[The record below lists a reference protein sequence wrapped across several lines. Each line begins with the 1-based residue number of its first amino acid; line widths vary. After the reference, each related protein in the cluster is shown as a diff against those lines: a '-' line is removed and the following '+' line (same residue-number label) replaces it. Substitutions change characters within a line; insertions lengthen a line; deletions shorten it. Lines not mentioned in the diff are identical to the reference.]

1 MKIGLSVTV
10 LSISAAAVVSDI
22 SVAVARPSYIEA
34 EVNAATIIFS
44 SAARPLVL
52 PQTNLPS
59 ESVFPTD
66 SPDGVS
72 LVDTNLQKAVDT
84 FKDEAASP
92 VDSDPIFDADK
103 ILADSVTVV
112 ETRVKV
118 FTGLID
124 FDPSD
129 PDVDPDPVNVA
140 EDDVKDIT
148 VGELADNDLAGSP
161 GLIGFTAYGDAQ
173 LSTAVKKYGTASL
186 KLDGTGDYVLS
197 DDTLDYGSNPFTVE
211 MWAYPTSGTQDDVI
225 FDSRVAYNDDN
236 IMLRQSGSF
245 LVAIRGNGILKT
257 QNNVFSA
264 NTWTHLAVTRGGT
277 FGNTYTIFVDGA
289 VIHTA
294 TSGGTP
300 AAAELRIGAD
310 FNNLNGWAGYV
321 DGFALS
327 TSDKYGGQGFTPASP
342 VAVDPT
348 NPIVLAFDGANGSTT
363 IDNTG
368 IPETVDVYV
377 TESIANELDIP
388 KTDAVTTAEAID
400 DFDIDKAV
408 SDTATA
414 SEAID
419 RFDVATA
426 FGDTVSVTE
435 ALENEVTLPVADSV
449 TAVQSNIKTFTSNV
463 DFDLSDAD
471 VDPDPVTAADAISE
485 FDFNK
490 GLTDA
495 ATATEADAKEVT
507 VGELADSDT
516 ASLSDSDAKE
526 FTHGGFSDALT
537 AVEGIKNNP
546 EIVKSDSVTT
556 SEAQVFDAR
565 PELSDSA
572 TLAEA
577 IDNFDVD
584 LVKADAVNVSDVS
597 VKNFTENVDFDRS
610 DADADA
616 DPVTVTETLGFDA
629 THPLSDSFSPSE
641 AHVFT
646 LTNVYTDTATA
657 TESINTLLTLGD
669 SEFVYPDFV
678 SVSDGYRR
686 FIEEPYSYTISSTDY
701 FVPLTG
707 VIGAA
712 ETINTVMLAANRVT
726 VPDTSSAGLLVNF
739 HYTDVDEDDRALGGY
754 YFNQTPINAGNST
767 VGARTIL

>member
-10 LSISAAAVVSDI
+10 LSISAVAAVGDI

-34 EVNAATIIFS
+34 EVNGATIIFS
-44 SAARPLVL
+44 SAARPAVL
-52 PQTNLPS
+52 EQTNLVS
-59 ESVFPTD
+59 ESVEVSD
-66 SPDGVS
+66 IGDGVG
-72 LVDTNLQKAVDT
+72 VETNLQKDFET
-84 FKDEAASP
+84 FKTEGPA
-92 VDSDPIFDADK
+92 ITDADPVFEADK
-103 ILADSVTVV
+103 VLTDSVTVV

-118 FTGLID
+118 FTDFID

-129 PDVDPDPVNVA
+129 ADIDATPVTIA
-140 EDDVKDIT
+140 ESDAKDIT
-148 VGELADNDLAGSP
+148 VGELADNDEV
-161 GLIGFTAYGDAQ
+161 
-173 LSTAVKKYGTASL
+173 AVA
-186 KLDGTGDYVLS
+186 
-197 DDTLDYGSNPFTVE
+197 E
-211 MWAYPTSGTQDDVI
+211 
-225 FDSRVAYNDDN
+225 
-236 IMLRQSGSF
+236 
-245 LVAIRGNGILKT
+245 
-257 QNNVFSA
+257 SA
-264 NTWTHLAVTRGGT
+264 AKE
-277 FGNTYTIFVDGA
+277 
-289 VIHTA
+289 
-294 TSGGTP
+294 P
-300 AAAELRIGAD
+300 
-310 FNNLNGWAGYV
+310 
-321 DGFALS
+321 S
-327 TSDKYGGQGFTPASP
+327 TSR
-342 VAVDPT
+342 
-348 NPIVLAFDGANGSTT
+348 I
-363 IDNTG
+363 
-368 IPETVDVYV
+368 
-377 TESIANELDIP
+377 
-388 KTDAVTTAEAID
+388 DAVTASEAID

-426 FGDTVSVTE
+426 FDDTVSVTE

-526 FTHGGFSDALT
+526 FTHGGLSDSLT

-546 EIVKSDSVTT
+546 EIAKSDSVTT
-556 SEAQVFDAR
+556 SETQVFDAR

-572 TLAEA
+572 TLTEA

-616 DPVTVTETLGFDA
+616 DPVNVSEQLA
-629 THPLSDSFSPSE
+629 TDTTKPLTDSFSLSE
-641 AHVFT
+641 AAVINYT
-646 LTNVYTDTATA
+646 AIYTDTATA
-657 TESINTLLTLGD
+657 TESINTLLTLGE

>member
-34 EVNAATIIFS
+34 VAVASPKLIFS
-44 SAARPLVL
+44 PAARPLIL
-52 PQTNLPS
+52 EQTNLVS
-59 ESVFPTD
+59 ESVSVGDGDTGFAANLTKALDVLKEEPDDVALPTD
-66 SPDGVS
+66 AD
-72 LVDTNLQKAVDT
+72 
-84 FKDEAASP
+84 P
-92 VDSDPIFDADK
+92 VFEADK
-103 ILADSVTVV
+103 VLADSVTVV

-118 FTGLID
+118 FTDFID

-129 PDVDPDPVNVA
+129 ADIDATPVTITESDA
-140 EDDVKDIT
+140 KDIT
-148 VGELADNDLAGSP
+148 VGELADNDEVSVSEA
-161 GLIGFTAYGDAQ
+161 TA
-173 LSTAVKKYGTASL
+173 KE
-186 KLDGTGDYVLS
+186 
-197 DDTLDYGSNPFTVE
+197 P
-211 MWAYPTSGTQDDVI
+211 
-225 FDSRVAYNDDN
+225 
-236 IMLRQSGSF
+236 
-245 LVAIRGNGILKT
+245 
-257 QNNVFSA
+257 
-264 NTWTHLAVTRGGT
+264 
-277 FGNTYTIFVDGA
+277 
-289 VIHTA
+289 
-294 TSGGTP
+294 
-300 AAAELRIGAD
+300 
-310 FNNLNGWAGYV
+310 
-321 DGFALS
+321 S
-327 TSDKYGGQGFTPASP
+327 TS
-342 VAVDPT
+342 
-348 NPIVLAFDGANGSTT
+348 
-363 IDNTG
+363 
-368 IPETVDVYV
+368 
-377 TESIANELDIP
+377 
-388 KTDAVTTAEAID
+388 KTDAVTTSEAID
-400 DFDIDKAV
+400 DFDIGKNS

-419 RFDVATA
+419 RFDVATV
-426 FGDTVSVTE
+426 FDDTVSVTE

-471 VDPDPVTAADAISE
+471 VDPDPVTAADAINE
-485 FDFNK
+485 FDFSK

-516 ASLSDSDAKE
+516 TSLSDSDAKE
-526 FTHGGFSDALT
+526 FTHGGFSDSLT

-546 EIVKSDSVTT
+546 EIAKSDSVTT

-565 PELSDSA
+565 PGLSDSA
-572 TLAEA
+572 TPAEA
-577 IDNFDVD
+577 INNFDVD

-616 DPVTVTETLGFDA
+616 DPVNVSEQLAADTTK
-629 THPLSDSFSPSE
+629 PLTDSFSLSE
-641 AHVFT
+641 AAVINYT
-646 LTNVYTDTATA
+646 AIYTDIATA
-657 TESINTLLTLGD
+657 TEAINTVLTLGE
-669 SEFVYPDFV
+669 SEYMYPDFV

-707 VIGAA
+707 VMGAA

-739 HYTDVDEDDRALGGY
+739 HYTDVNEDDRALGGY

>member
-10 LSISAAAVVSDI
+10 LSISAVASVSDI

-34 EVNAATIIFS
+34 VAVASPKLIFS
-44 SAARPLVL
+44 PSEQPEVL
-52 PQTNLPS
+52 EQTNLVS
-59 ESVFPTD
+59 ESVSITD
-66 SPDGVS
+66 IGASEAETEFEID
-72 LVDTNLQKAVDT
+72 LVKGAVGTN
-84 FKDEAASP
+84 EADVIEP
-92 VDSDPIFDADK
+92 EDADPVFEADK
-103 ILADSVTVV
+103 VLADSVTVV

-118 FTGLID
+118 FTDFID

-129 PDVDPDPVNVA
+129 ADIDATPVTIA
-140 EDDVKDIT
+140 ESDAKDIT
-148 VGELADNDLAGSP
+148 VGELADNDE
-161 GLIGFTAYGDAQ
+161 
-173 LSTAVKKYGTASL
+173 V
-186 KLDGTGDYVLS
+186 
-197 DDTLDYGSNPFTVE
+197 TVAE
-211 MWAYPTSGTQDDVI
+211 
-225 FDSRVAYNDDN
+225 
-236 IMLRQSGSF
+236 
-245 LVAIRGNGILKT
+245 
-257 QNNVFSA
+257 SA
-264 NTWTHLAVTRGGT
+264 AKE
-277 FGNTYTIFVDGA
+277 
-289 VIHTA
+289 
-294 TSGGTP
+294 P
-300 AAAELRIGAD
+300 
-310 FNNLNGWAGYV
+310 
-321 DGFALS
+321 S
-327 TSDKYGGQGFTPASP
+327 TS
-342 VAVDPT
+342 
-348 NPIVLAFDGANGSTT
+348 
-363 IDNTG
+363 
-368 IPETVDVYV
+368 
-377 TESIANELDIP
+377 
-388 KTDAVTTAEAID
+388 KTDAVTTSEAID
-400 DFDIDKAV
+400 DFDVGKNP

-426 FGDTVSVTE
+426 FDDTVSVTE

-516 ASLSDSDAKE
+516 TSLSDSDAKE
-526 FTHGGFSDALT
+526 FTHGGLSDSLT

-546 EIVKSDSVTT
+546 EIAKSDSVTT

-572 TLAEA
+572 TLTEA

-616 DPVTVTETLGFDA
+616 DPVNVSEQLA
-629 THPLSDSFSPSE
+629 TDTTKPLTDSFSLSE
-641 AHVFT
+641 AAVINYT
-646 LTNVYTDTATA
+646 AIYTDTATA

>member
-10 LSISAAAVVSDI
+10 LSISAVAAVSDI

-34 EVNAATIIFS
+34 EVNPATIILS
-44 SAARPLVL
+44 PSEQPEVL
-52 PQTNLPS
+52 EQTNLVS
-59 ESVFPTD
+59 ETVFIGDGEGIETD
-66 SPDGVS
+66 
-72 LVDTNLQKAVDT
+72 LQKDFET
-84 FKDEAASP
+84 FKTEGPAAT
-92 VDSDPIFDADK
+92 DADPVFEADK
-103 ILADSVTVV
+103 VLADSVTVV

-118 FTGLID
+118 FTDFID

-129 PDVDPDPVNVA
+129 ADIDATPVTIA
-140 EDDVKDIT
+140 ESDAKDIT
-148 VGELADNDLAGSP
+148 VGELADNDEVTIA
-161 GLIGFTAYGDAQ
+161 
-173 LSTAVKKYGTASL
+173 
-186 KLDGTGDYVLS
+186 
-197 DDTLDYGSNPFTVE
+197 E
-211 MWAYPTSGTQDDVI
+211 
-225 FDSRVAYNDDN
+225 
-236 IMLRQSGSF
+236 
-245 LVAIRGNGILKT
+245 
-257 QNNVFSA
+257 SA
-264 NTWTHLAVTRGGT
+264 AKE
-277 FGNTYTIFVDGA
+277 
-289 VIHTA
+289 
-294 TSGGTP
+294 P
-300 AAAELRIGAD
+300 
-310 FNNLNGWAGYV
+310 
-321 DGFALS
+321 S
-327 TSDKYGGQGFTPASP
+327 TS
-342 VAVDPT
+342 
-348 NPIVLAFDGANGSTT
+348 
-363 IDNTG
+363 
-368 IPETVDVYV
+368 
-377 TESIANELDIP
+377 
-388 KTDAVTTAEAID
+388 KTDAVTTSEAID

-426 FGDTVSVTE
+426 FDDTVSVTE
-435 ALENEVTLPVADSV
+435 ALENEVTLPAADSV

-516 ASLSDSDAKE
+516 TSLSDSDAKE
-526 FTHGGFSDALT
+526 FTHGGLSDSLT

-546 EIVKSDSVTT
+546 EIAKSDSVTA

-572 TLAEA
+572 TLTEA

-616 DPVTVTETLGFDA
+616 DPVNVSEQLA
-629 THPLSDSFSPSE
+629 TDTTKPLTDSFSLSE
-641 AHVFT
+641 AAVINYT
-646 LTNVYTDTATA
+646 AIYTDTATA
-657 TESINTLLTLGD
+657 TEAINTVLTLGE
-669 SEFVYPDFV
+669 SEFMYPDFV

-712 ETINTVMLAANRVT
+712 EPINTVMLAANRVT

>member
-34 EVNAATIIFS
+34 VAVASPKLIFS
-44 SAARPLVL
+44 PSEQPEVL
-52 PQTNLPS
+52 EQTNLVS
-59 ESVFPTD
+59 ESVSIGD
-66 SPDGVS
+66 GGLIPD
-72 LVDTNLQKAVDT
+72 LTKAVDT
-84 FKDEAASP
+84 SKDDQALPE
-92 VDSDPIFDADK
+92 DADPVFEADK
-103 ILADSVTVV
+103 VLADSVTVV

-118 FTGLID
+118 FTDFID

-129 PDVDPDPVNVA
+129 ADIDATPVTIA
-140 EDDVKDIT
+140 ESDAKDIT
-148 VGELADNDLAGSP
+148 VGELADNDE
-161 GLIGFTAYGDAQ
+161 
-173 LSTAVKKYGTASL
+173 V
-186 KLDGTGDYVLS
+186 
-197 DDTLDYGSNPFTVE
+197 TVAE
-211 MWAYPTSGTQDDVI
+211 
-225 FDSRVAYNDDN
+225 
-236 IMLRQSGSF
+236 
-245 LVAIRGNGILKT
+245 
-257 QNNVFSA
+257 SA
-264 NTWTHLAVTRGGT
+264 AKE
-277 FGNTYTIFVDGA
+277 
-289 VIHTA
+289 
-294 TSGGTP
+294 P
-300 AAAELRIGAD
+300 
-310 FNNLNGWAGYV
+310 
-321 DGFALS
+321 S
-327 TSDKYGGQGFTPASP
+327 TSR
-342 VAVDPT
+342 
-348 NPIVLAFDGANGSTT
+348 
-363 IDNTG
+363 
-368 IPETVDVYV
+368 
-377 TESIANELDIP
+377 
-388 KTDAVTTAEAID
+388 TDAVTASEAID
-400 DFDIDKAV
+400 DFDIGKNP
-408 SDTATA
+408 SDTATLT
-414 SEAID
+414 EAID

-426 FGDTVSVTE
+426 FDDTVSVTE

-485 FDFNK
+485 FDFSK

-526 FTHGGFSDALT
+526 FTHGGLSDSLT

-546 EIVKSDSVTT
+546 EIAKSDSVTT

-616 DPVTVTETLGFDA
+616 DPVNVSEQLA
-629 THPLSDSFSPSE
+629 TDTTKPLTDSFSLSE
-641 AHVFT
+641 AAVINYT
-646 LTNVYTDTATA
+646 AIYTDIITPV
-657 TESINTLLTLGD
+657 ESINTTLILGE
-669 SEFVYPDFV
+669 SEYLYPDRV
-678 SVSDGYRR
+678 YMSDGEENFVQDSFR
-686 FIEEPYSYTISSTDY
+686 FTKLDYTAQVGNEDMLLNSAVLWGGATDD
-701 FVPLTG
+701 LARASNTG
-707 VIGAA
+707 VIGFDGL
-712 ETINTVMLAANRVT
+712 IGQVVT
-726 VPDTSSAGLLVNF
+726 NADLITYPDLLNAGLLVNF

>member
-10 LSISAAAVVSDI
+10 LSIGAVAAVSDI

-34 EVNAATIIFS
+34 VAVASPKLIFS
-44 SAARPLVL
+44 ASDRPEVL
-52 PQTNLPS
+52 AQTNLVS
-59 ESVFPTD
+59 ESVSVGDGDTGFAANLTKALDVLKEEPDDIALPTD
-66 SPDGVS
+66 AD
-72 LVDTNLQKAVDT
+72 
-84 FKDEAASP
+84 P
-92 VDSDPIFDADK
+92 VFEADK
-103 ILADSVTVV
+103 VLADSVTVV

-118 FTGLID
+118 FTDFID

-129 PDVDPDPVNVA
+129 ADIDATPVTIA
-140 EDDVKDIT
+140 ESDAKDIA
-148 VGELADNDLAGSP
+148 VGELADNDEVTIAE
-161 GLIGFTAYGDAQ
+161 
-173 LSTAVKKYGTASL
+173 STAKE
-186 KLDGTGDYVLS
+186 
-197 DDTLDYGSNPFTVE
+197 P
-211 MWAYPTSGTQDDVI
+211 
-225 FDSRVAYNDDN
+225 
-236 IMLRQSGSF
+236 
-245 LVAIRGNGILKT
+245 
-257 QNNVFSA
+257 
-264 NTWTHLAVTRGGT
+264 
-277 FGNTYTIFVDGA
+277 
-289 VIHTA
+289 
-294 TSGGTP
+294 
-300 AAAELRIGAD
+300 
-310 FNNLNGWAGYV
+310 
-321 DGFALS
+321 S
-327 TSDKYGGQGFTPASP
+327 TS
-342 VAVDPT
+342 
-348 NPIVLAFDGANGSTT
+348 
-363 IDNTG
+363 
-368 IPETVDVYV
+368 
-377 TESIANELDIP
+377 
-388 KTDAVTTAEAID
+388 KTDAVTASEAID
-400 DFDIDKAV
+400 DFDVGKNP

-426 FGDTVSVTE
+426 FDDTVSVTE
-435 ALENEVTLPVADSV
+435 ALENEVTLPVVDSV

-516 ASLSDSDAKE
+516 TSLSDSDAKE
-526 FTHGGFSDALT
+526 FTHGGLSDSFT

-546 EIVKSDSVTT
+546 EIAKSDSVTA

-572 TLAEA
+572 TLTEA

-616 DPVTVTETLGFDA
+616 DPVNVSEQLA
-629 THPLSDSFSPSE
+629 TDTTKPLTDSFSLSE
-641 AHVFT
+641 AAVINYT
-646 LTNVYTDTATA
+646 AIYTDTATA
-657 TESINTLLTLGD
+657 TEAINTILTLGD

>member
-10 LSISAAAVVSDI
+10 LSIGAVAAVSDI
-22 SVAVARPSYIEA
+22 SVAVARPSYIESVA
-34 EVNAATIIFS
+34 VASPKLIFS
-44 SAARPLVL
+44 SSERPEVL
-52 PQTNLPS
+52 EQTNLVS
-59 ESVFPTD
+59 ESVFVNDTTGND
-66 SPDGVS
+66 TTLFEID
-72 LVDTNLQKAVDT
+72 LVKGAVGTN
-84 FKDEAASP
+84 EADVVEP
-92 VDSDPIFDADK
+92 EDSDPVFEAGK
-103 ILADSVTVV
+103 VLADSVTVV

-118 FTGLID
+118 FTDFID

-129 PDVDPDPVNVA
+129 ADIDATPVTIA
-140 EDDVKDIT
+140 ESDAKDIT
-148 VGELADNDLAGSP
+148 IGELADNDAVSVSEV
-161 GLIGFTAYGDAQ
+161 TA
-173 LSTAVKKYGTASL
+173 K
-186 KLDGTGDYVLS
+186 
-197 DDTLDYGSNPFTVE
+197 E
-211 MWAYPTSGTQDDVI
+211 
-225 FDSRVAYNDDN
+225 
-236 IMLRQSGSF
+236 
-245 LVAIRGNGILKT
+245 
-257 QNNVFSA
+257 A
-264 NTWTHLAVTRGGT
+264 NTSR
-277 FGNTYTIFVDGA
+277 
-289 VIHTA
+289 
-294 TSGGTP
+294 
-300 AAAELRIGAD
+300 
-310 FNNLNGWAGYV
+310 
-321 DGFALS
+321 
-327 TSDKYGGQGFTPASP
+327 
-342 VAVDPT
+342 
-348 NPIVLAFDGANGSTT
+348 
-363 IDNTG
+363 
-368 IPETVDVYV
+368 
-377 TESIANELDIP
+377 
-388 KTDAVTTAEAID
+388 TDAVTTSEAID
-400 DFDIDKAV
+400 DFDIGKNP
-408 SDTATA
+408 SDTATV

-419 RFDVATA
+419 RFDVAAA
-426 FGDTVSVTE
+426 FDDTVSVTE

-495 ATATEADAKEVT
+495 ATATEVDAKEVT

-526 FTHGGFSDALT
+526 FTHGGLSDSLT

-546 EIVKSDSVTT
+546 DVVKSDSVTA
-556 SEAQVFDAR
+556 SETQVFDAR
-565 PELSDSA
+565 PEFADSA

-616 DPVTVTETLGFDA
+616 DPVNVSEQLA
-629 THPLSDSFSPSE
+629 TDTTKPLADSFSLSE
-641 AHVFT
+641 AAVINYT
-646 LTNVYTDTATA
+646 AIYTDTATA
-657 TESINTLLTLGD
+657 TEAISTLLTLGE

-707 VIGAA
+707 VMGAA

>member
-10 LSISAAAVVSDI
+10 LSIGAVVAVNDI

-34 EVNAATIIFS
+34 VAVASPKLIFS
-44 SAARPLVL
+44 PSEQPEVL
-52 PQTNLPS
+52 EQTNLVS
-59 ESVFPTD
+59 ESVFISD
-66 SPDGVS
+66 IDGDQETVFELD
-72 LVDTNLQKAVDT
+72 LVKGTANAAEVDQA
-84 FKDEAASP
+84 EP
-92 VDSDPIFDADK
+92 EDSDPVFEADK
-103 ILADSVTVV
+103 VLADSVTVV

-118 FTGLID
+118 FTDFID

-129 PDVDPDPVNVA
+129 ADIDATPVTIA
-140 EDDVKDIT
+140 ESDAKDIT
-148 VGELADNDLAGSP
+148 VGELADNDEVTIAES
-161 GLIGFTAYGDAQ
+161 AA
-173 LSTAVKKYGTASL
+173 KE
-186 KLDGTGDYVLS
+186 
-197 DDTLDYGSNPFTVE
+197 SN
-211 MWAYPTSGTQDDVI
+211 TS
-225 FDSRVAYNDDN
+225 RA
-236 IMLRQSGSF
+236 
-245 LVAIRGNGILKT
+245 
-257 QNNVFSA
+257 
-264 NTWTHLAVTRGGT
+264 
-277 FGNTYTIFVDGA
+277 
-289 VIHTA
+289 
-294 TSGGTP
+294 
-300 AAAELRIGAD
+300 
-310 FNNLNGWAGYV
+310 
-321 DGFALS
+321 
-327 TSDKYGGQGFTPASP
+327 
-342 VAVDPT
+342 
-348 NPIVLAFDGANGSTT
+348 
-363 IDNTG
+363 
-368 IPETVDVYV
+368 
-377 TESIANELDIP
+377 
-388 KTDAVTTAEAID
+388 DAVTTSEAID
-400 DFDIDKAV
+400 DFDIGKNP

-426 FGDTVSVTE
+426 FDDTVSVTE

-471 VDPDPVTAADAISE
+471 VDPDPVTAADVISE

-516 ASLSDSDAKE
+516 TSLSDSDAKE
-526 FTHGGFSDALT
+526 FTHGGLSDSLT

-546 EIVKSDSVTT
+546 EIAKSDSVTT

-616 DPVTVTETLGFDA
+616 DPVNVSEQLA
-629 THPLSDSFSPSE
+629 TDTTKPLTDSFSLSE
-641 AHVFT
+641 AAVINYT
-646 LTNVYTDTATA
+646 AIYTDTATA

-739 HYTDVDEDDRALGGY
+739 HYTDVNEDDRALGGY

>member
-34 EVNAATIIFS
+34 VAVASPKLIFS
-44 SAARPLVL
+44 PSEQPEVL
-52 PQTNLPS
+52 AQTNLVS
-59 ESVFPTD
+59 ETVYI
-66 SPDGVS
+66 
-72 LVDTNLQKAVDT
+72 N
-84 FKDEAASP
+84 
-92 VDSDPIFDADK
+92 DADTTDFEIDLVK
-103 ILADSVTVV
+103 GAVGTNEADVVEPEDADPVFEAGKVLADSVTVV

-118 FTGLID
+118 FTDFID

-129 PDVDPDPVNVA
+129 ADIDATPVTIA
-140 EDDVKDIT
+140 ESDAKDIT
-148 VGELADNDLAGSP
+148 VGELADNDEVTIA
-161 GLIGFTAYGDAQ
+161 
-173 LSTAVKKYGTASL
+173 
-186 KLDGTGDYVLS
+186 
-197 DDTLDYGSNPFTVE
+197 E
-211 MWAYPTSGTQDDVI
+211 
-225 FDSRVAYNDDN
+225 
-236 IMLRQSGSF
+236 
-245 LVAIRGNGILKT
+245 
-257 QNNVFSA
+257 SA
-264 NTWTHLAVTRGGT
+264 AKE
-277 FGNTYTIFVDGA
+277 
-289 VIHTA
+289 
-294 TSGGTP
+294 P
-300 AAAELRIGAD
+300 
-310 FNNLNGWAGYV
+310 
-321 DGFALS
+321 S
-327 TSDKYGGQGFTPASP
+327 TS
-342 VAVDPT
+342 
-348 NPIVLAFDGANGSTT
+348 
-363 IDNTG
+363 
-368 IPETVDVYV
+368 
-377 TESIANELDIP
+377 
-388 KTDAVTTAEAID
+388 KTDAVTTSEAID
-400 DFDIDKAV
+400 GFDIGKNP

-426 FGDTVSVTE
+426 FDDTVSVTE
-435 ALENEVTLPVADSV
+435 ALENEVTLPATDSV
-449 TAVQSNIKTFTSNV
+449 TAVQSNLKTFTSNV

-490 GLTDA
+490 GITDA

-516 ASLSDSDAKE
+516 TSLSDSDAKE
-526 FTHGGFSDALT
+526 FTHGGLSDSLT

-546 EIVKSDSVTT
+546 EIAKSDSVTT

-565 PELSDSA
+565 PELSDSV
-572 TLAEA
+572 TLTEA

-616 DPVTVTETLGFDA
+616 DPVNVSEQLAADTTK
-629 THPLSDSFSPSE
+629 PLADSFSLSE
-641 AHVFT
+641 AAVINYT
-646 LTNVYTDTATA
+646 AIYTDTATA
-657 TESINTLLTLGD
+657 TESINTLLILGESD
-669 SEFVYPDFV
+669 FVYPDFV

-701 FVPLTG
+701 FIPLTG

>member
-10 LSISAAAVVSDI
+10 LSIGAVAAVSDI

-34 EVNAATIIFS
+34 EVNAAAIIFS
-44 SAARPLVL
+44 PAARPLVL
-52 PQTNLPS
+52 AQTNLTS
-59 ESVFPTD
+59 DAVFVGDGDTGGGGGFSAQLTKALDVFKENPDDVALPTD
-66 SPDGVS
+66 AD
-72 LVDTNLQKAVDT
+72 
-84 FKDEAASP
+84 P
-92 VDSDPIFDADK
+92 VFEADK
-103 ILADSVTVV
+103 VLADSVTVV

-118 FTGLID
+118 FTDFID

-129 PDVDPDPVNVA
+129 ADIDATPVTITESDA
-140 EDDVKDIT
+140 KDIT
-148 VGELADNDLAGSP
+148 VGELADNDE
-161 GLIGFTAYGDAQ
+161 
-173 LSTAVKKYGTASL
+173 V
-186 KLDGTGDYVLS
+186 
-197 DDTLDYGSNPFTVE
+197 TVAE
-211 MWAYPTSGTQDDVI
+211 
-225 FDSRVAYNDDN
+225 
-236 IMLRQSGSF
+236 
-245 LVAIRGNGILKT
+245 
-257 QNNVFSA
+257 SA
-264 NTWTHLAVTRGGT
+264 AKE
-277 FGNTYTIFVDGA
+277 
-289 VIHTA
+289 
-294 TSGGTP
+294 P
-300 AAAELRIGAD
+300 
-310 FNNLNGWAGYV
+310 
-321 DGFALS
+321 S
-327 TSDKYGGQGFTPASP
+327 TS
-342 VAVDPT
+342 
-348 NPIVLAFDGANGSTT
+348 
-363 IDNTG
+363 
-368 IPETVDVYV
+368 
-377 TESIANELDIP
+377 
-388 KTDAVTTAEAID
+388 KTDAVTTSEAID

-426 FGDTVSVTE
+426 FDDTVSVTE
-435 ALENEVTLPVADSV
+435 ALENEVTLPAADSV

-526 FTHGGFSDALT
+526 FTHGGFSDSLT

-546 EIVKSDSVTT
+546 EIAKSDSITA
-556 SEAQVFDAR
+556 SEVQVFDAR
-565 PELSDSA
+565 PEFSDSA
-572 TLAEA
+572 TLTEA

-584 LVKADAVNVSDVS
+584 LVRADAVNVSDVS

-616 DPVTVTETLGFDA
+616 DPVNVSEQLA
-629 THPLSDSFSPSE
+629 TDTTKPLTDSFSLSE
-641 AHVFT
+641 AAVINYT
-646 LTNVYTDTATA
+646 AIYTDTATA
-657 TESINTLLTLGD
+657 TEAINTVLTLGE
-669 SEFVYPDFV
+669 SEFMYPDFV

-712 ETINTVMLAANRVT
+712 EPVNTVMLAANRVT